1 MSKNKQG
8 KKHIHILDGMSLY
21 TRDKSPFYWG
31 YLNVDGEIHKKSL
44 KTKDK
49 KEALKNIL
57 SGIIFMV
64 GDELSG
70 ERMYVAWE
78 TMGQEDE
85 HSCFSDMTHMD
96 IVWNFKG
103 VENIL
108 NQTQVL
114 NLVDDSLAR

>member
-1 MSKNKQG
+1 
-8 KKHIHILDGMSLY
+8 
-21 TRDKSPFYWG
+21 
-31 YLNVDGEIHKKSL
+31 
-44 KTKDK
+44 
-49 KEALKNIL
+49 
-57 SGIIFMV
+57 MV

-114 NLVDDSLAR
+114 NLVDDSLAQSIEKKVSLVKQMLTSIPAPCDQAILNEDARALIMNSVEEMEYLTEELVEASRKLNVPVQW

>member
-49 KEALKNIL
+49 KEAEKL
-57 SGIIFMV
+57 V
-64 GDELSG
+64 RDEMKALG
-70 ERMYVAWE
+70 YDTTTTYRYW
-78 TMGQEDE
+78 
-85 HSCFSDMTHMD
+85 
-96 IVWNFKG
+96 
-103 VENIL
+103 L
-108 NQTQVL
+108 
-114 NLVDDSLAR
+114 